1 MAAASSSAGAA
12 ANGPPGL
19 RPLPPPWVRLA
30 QLRVTERRE
39 REFVSDAQG
48 RMRWEVADERMTAG
62 RTQGEPFAPGDDT
75 GLQNLERD
83 LWLMKRNLTVSAA
96 SFEPQRHSLVLC
108 GRPVQAVHDSWC
120 MPYYL
125 CFDFIKIVYSS
136 IQCFISM
143 VEPFAC
149 Q

>member
-12 ANGPPGL
+12 ADAPPGP

-39 REFVSDAQG
+39 REFVSEAQG
-48 RMRWEVADERMTAG
+48 RRRWEVADELMTAA

-83 LWLMKRNLTVSAA
+83 FWLMKRNLTVSAA
-96 SFEPQRHSLVLC
+96 SFEPQRHS
-108 GRPVQAVHDSWC
+108 
-120 MPYYL
+120 
-125 CFDFIKIVYSS
+125 
-136 IQCFISM
+136 
-143 VEPFAC
+143 
-149 Q
+149 